1 MLRCERRFQ
10 GLQGART
17 RGGCREERHDAGQN
31 PGPQIAKFK
40 GSGHPDSM
48 TLIFIL
54 VAVIAAIALVERS
67 AEHLTF
73 AVAALLFNAALLLVF
88 LADLERAILL
98 SGLLALAVAGIS
110 SVKFDHS
117 ALKLTVSDLPLAFA
131 GTVPFFVL
139 QYPRMVLG
147 VLAGGALFAF
157 ASGAVLLY
165 AAGSPV
171 PVTVRILLFLL
182 ALIGFAKASTS
193 RGVASLR
200 LNLTQGHSFYATFM
214 ASLADPAC
222 WRQFGALALS
232 DIANEP
238 LPLREA
244 MPARSACSPDI
255 IVIQHESVFDPR
267 IFGLPVEPTVEAF
280 LSPPDGESGRL
291 NVDIFGGGSWQSEFS
306 LLTGLSSASFGS
318 SAYYLF
324 KKGAGRFHSSLP
336 RSLASL
342 GYATTLISSCRRGF
356 LSYDKFYGS
365 IGIDERIF
373 VDELPPPFDARRF
386 ETTNSDTVFLD
397 AVVNAYCK
405 RVAHDPTPR
414 FLYVLTNFNHGPHSR
429 QLVPSG
435 RLEEQRAFAMASLA
449 DAGYAEYYTR
459 LAETASAW
467 QTVKSR
473 LASSFPD
480 RPVLIVHYGDHQPVL
495 TKQIDRQ
502 LKHQGDGRSSFRTFY
517 AIEALNIPHF
527 SPGPGTDLDIAFL
540 GTVALQRAGIAL
552 DPIFATRASLI
563 DDCREAYFASASERK
578 RRFHRTLV
586 DLGLIDLK
594 PNARQGR

>member
-1 MLRCERRFQ
+1 MSPRPKLKNSKAQ
-10 GLQGART
+10 GILI
-17 RGGCREERHDAGQN
+17 
-31 PGPQIAKFK
+31 P
-40 GSGHPDSM
+40 M
-48 TLIFIL
+48 TLIFI
-54 VAVIAAIALVERS
+54 VGVVIAAVALTERS
-67 AEHLTF
+67 VEHLPF
-73 AVAALLFNAALLLVF
+73 AIAALLFNAALLLLLV
-88 LADLERAILL
+88 ADLERAILL
-98 SGLLALAVAGIS
+98 SGMLAVAIAGIS

-139 QYPRMVLG
+139 QYPRMMLG
-147 VLAGGALFAF
+147 VLAGGALFAL
-157 ASGAVLLY
+157 ASGAALLY

-171 PVTVRILLFLL
+171 PLMFRVLLFVL
-182 ALIGFAKASTS
+182 ALIGFAAASAS
-193 RGVASLR
+193 AAVRSLR
-200 LNLTQGHSFYATFM
+200 GTLTQGRCFYSTFM
-214 ASLADPAC
+214 ASLVDPAC

-232 DIANEP
+232 DIASEP

-280 LSPPDGESGRL
+280 LSPPGAEFGHL

-324 KKGAGRFHSSLP
+324 QKGAGRFHSSLP
-336 RSLASL
+336 RSLASI
-342 GYATTLISSCRRGF
+342 GYNTMLISSCRRGF

-365 IGIDERIF
+365 IGVDERIF

-386 ETTNSDTVFLD
+386 EATNSDAVFLD
-397 AVVNAYCK
+397 AVID
-405 RVAHDPTPR
+405 AHIKGIADDPAPR
-414 FLYVLTNFNHGPHSR
+414 FLYALTNFNHGPHTR

-435 RLEEQRAFAMASLA
+435 QFEQERAFAMASLPN
-449 DAGYAEYYTR
+449 AGYAEYYAR

-467 QTVKSR
+467 QAARAK
-473 LASSFPD
+473 LAASFPD

-502 LKHQGDGRSSFRTFY
+502 RKHQGDGRSPFRTFY

-527 SPGPGTDLDIAFL
+527 SPGPGADLDIAFL
-540 GTVALQRAGIAL
+540 GTVALQRAGLAL
-552 DPIFATRASLI
+552 DPIFATRASLL
-563 DDCREAYFASASERK
+563 DDCREAYFASPSERK

-586 DLGLIDLK
+586 DLGLIDLM
-594 PNARQGR
+594 PSAR